1 MDFTGVGAG
10 ARVEAGAS
18 LSNAALALALPKK
31 PGSYGSGSGLDSLRN
46 T

>member
-18 LSNAALALALPKK
+18 LSNAALALPKR